1 MIAIYFI
8 YLRSIKLKFAPPRH
22 VATRTRMNS
31 LQTLERVRDDMN
43 NTKHWLDRKWL
54 SAEALSHMGTRLIA
68 YAEELKKAKEER
80 LAELA
85 ANGPQVHFEHGELNI
100 TLLRDGAEKFYNF
113 AEFMVEV
120 VRTDSAEVRKDFKL
134 EGPAAEDGWTYFIR
148 ANPTDYG
155 QLPFGIYVSEEEAKL
170 LKKRIRAA
178 EDAEFGD
185 EHP

>member
-1 MIAIYFI
+1 
-8 YLRSIKLKFAPPRH
+8 
-22 VATRTRMNS
+22 MNS
-31 LQTLERVRDDMN
+31 LQTLERVRDDIAN
-43 NTKHWLDRKWL
+43 AKHWLDRKWL

-85 ANGPQVHFEHGELNI
+85 TNGPQVSFEHGELNI

-113 AEFMVEV
+113 SERMVDV
-120 VRTDSAEVRKDFKL
+120 VRTDSETIRMGFKL
-134 EGPAAEDGWTYFIR
+134 EGPPTEDGWTYFIR

-155 QLPFGIYVSEEEAKL
+155 QVPFGIYVSQEEAKL

-185 EHP
+185 EHY

>member
-1 MIAIYFI
+1 
-8 YLRSIKLKFAPPRH
+8 
-22 VATRTRMNS
+22 MNS

-85 ANGPQVHFEHGELNI
+85 TNGPQVHFEHGELNI

-113 AEFMVEV
+113 SERMVDV
-120 VRTDSAEVRKDFKL
+120 VRTDSEMIRKDFKL
-134 EGPAAEDGWTYFIR
+134 EGPPTEDGWTYFIR

-155 QLPFGIYVSEEEAKL
+155 QVPFGIYVSQEEAKL

-185 EHP
+185 EHY